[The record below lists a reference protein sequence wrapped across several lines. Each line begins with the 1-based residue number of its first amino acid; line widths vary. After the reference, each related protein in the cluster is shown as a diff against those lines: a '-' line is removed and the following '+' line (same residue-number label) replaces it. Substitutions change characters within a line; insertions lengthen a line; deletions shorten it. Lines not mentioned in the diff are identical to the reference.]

1 MKTKPLNDAQFLAL
15 LQKVLPKATQD
26 PHLAATIYDE
36 VAREVRLIKNL
47 QSFEK
52 FCEKGGLPNLEPET
66 VADFQRELGD
76 QFGGDKVEITQ
87 DESGSSVSV
96 AIALPD
102 RVVQSVVKVDP
113 ALAEEEPVPAPFVP
127 FPVVLPEDPELVWV
141 LGRREDFSPEES
153 ARALAKIEEEFWA
166 TKKGLELQQGGTDK
180 CFAEFIIHVPAAALG
195 ESGLKRHYKEPE
207 TLHTLRL
214 LKGHHGESQQA
225 REQLY

>member
-15 LQKVLPKATQD
+15 LQKVLPKTTRD
-26 PHLAATIYDE
+26 PLLAATIYDE

-66 VADFQRELGD
+66 VAEFQRELAD
-76 QFGGDKVEITQ
+76 KFGADKIELTQ
-87 DESGSSVSV
+87 DEKGTSISV
-96 AIALPD
+96 AIELPD
-102 RVVQSVVKVDP
+102 KVVNSVVKVDP

-141 LGRREDFSPEES
+141 LGRREDFSAEES
-153 ARALAKIEEEFWA
+153 ARSLAKIEEEFWE

-214 LKGHHGESQQA
+214 LKGQTSSAQQA
-225 REQLY
+225 REQSY